1 MRKVTY
7 PDPDD
12 PDPTARDGTDVSEA
26 PVSVSGDDRGN
37 KLGDTEGKEQGDGGA
52 LHEEE
57 SVRTG
62 DENESLGND
71 RNLKVDN
78 HVEHAIVGKW
88 DTWPVLELDTKLAL
102 EEIGLQDDNDEDDGG
117 EGEVQAVG
125 DGESEDFSEIPTIRS
140 H

>member
-7 PDPDD
+7 PDPDNS
-12 PDPTARDGTDVSEA
+12 DPTARDSTDVSEA
-26 PVSVSGDDRGN
+26 PVSVCGDDRGN
-37 KLGDTEGKEQGDGGA
+37 KLCDTEGKEQGDGGT

-62 DENESLGND
+62 DEDESLGND
-71 RNLKVDN
+71 RDLKVDD
-78 HVEHAIVGKW
+78 HVEHAIVGRW
-88 DTWPVLELDTKLAL
+88 DTRRVLELDTKLAL
-102 EEIGLQDDNDEDDGG
+102 EEIGLQDDDDKDNGG